1 MKILCLFDGLINCY
15 PRQDRSRKMNE
26 DNKNNERFSPEIID
40 IIDISDKMIAD
51 ISCDITDDVTP
62 CFYDSKHPW
71 ACQCYSIS
79 FSNNTWTLYTTNT
92 VIDQPLVT
100 NWPIGCINFNYCR
113 KMLSAVRHYC
123 G

>member
-40 IIDISDKMIAD
+40 IIDITDEMIAD

-79 FSNNTWTLYTTNT
+79 FSNNMWTLYYKH
-92 VIDQPLVT
+92 
-100 NWPIGCINFNYCR
+100 C
-113 KMLSAVRHYC
+113 H
-123 G
+123 